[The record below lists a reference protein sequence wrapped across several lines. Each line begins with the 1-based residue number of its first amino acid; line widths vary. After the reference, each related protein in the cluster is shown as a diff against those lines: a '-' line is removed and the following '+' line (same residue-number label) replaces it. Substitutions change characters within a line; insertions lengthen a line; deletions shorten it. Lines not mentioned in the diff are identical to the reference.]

1 MSYANAAATAA
12 LLLSATAALTGG
24 VAVADAAGVIKLP
37 KNSVTTKQVKD
48 GSLLAADFR
57 AGQLP
62 AGAAGPAGP
71 AGATGATGTTG
82 KTGETGPKG
91 DTGQTGQT
99 GPAGTTYLATVTV
112 TVSISA
118 GTCATSTAVVSG
130 VNEDDG
136 LLALTTRATVA
147 VTSTT
152 VSNGSVALRTCNY
165 GTSTI
170 TSATYSLWR
179 LARS

>member
-1 MSYANAAATAA
+1 
-12 LLLSATAALTGG
+12 
-24 VAVADAAGVIKLP
+24 VIKLP

-48 GSLLAADFR
+48 GSLLAADFK

-62 AGAAGPAGP
+62 AGPAGP
-71 AGATGATGTTG
+71 TGATGATGATG
-82 KTGETGPKG
+82 KSGEAGPKG

-99 GPAGTTYLATVTV
+99 GPAGTTFLTTVTV
-112 TVSISA
+112 TTSISA
-118 GTCATSTAVVSG
+118 GTCATSTAMVSG

-152 VSNGSVALRTCNY
+152 VADGSVGLRTCNY
-165 GTSTI
+165 GNSTI
-170 TSATYSLWR
+170 TSVTYSLWR